1 MTCIT
6 LMTRVIAMSR
16 VKGKAKKN
24 NKSVKDNANEIF
36 LDEELFSYI
45 QPKGGIT
52 FRDPSYIL
60 TGDGYVRCL
69 HVYEFPNVLNNFWIN
84 KIFNLEDTVCSI
96 DINTK
101 DLATVKKNINKSI
114 GEEGAR
120 YGTAKNHMERY
131 DAAKRIQELQT
142 LYNQLSSMGEV
153 IKACDFRIFVKART
167 LAALEEKCEKIINEI
182 EGDSFRLTTLLNE
195 QKQEWQS
202 LFSPYSKAHQ
212 IPFAMKG
219 LSLTSEQLAI
229 GYPFNYSE
237 LLDEQGTLLG
247 FSETGGVVLF
257 DEFAKSKKRQHYN
270 SVVCGSMGSG
280 KSTYLKKRFKHH
292 ASIGNYIR
300 TFDVSGEFS
309 DLTKEF
315 GGKIINCS
323 GDEGMLN
330 PLEILKSG
338 DDDGTSFAKHIT
350 KLQNFYK
357 CIVPSMT
364 DIELQELANQLRGL
378 YETFELVPVAGS
390 EITGRDSDDYPVLSN
405 FREYLAYKLKS
416 VMVNDTKAIT
426 DVETSL
432 NVKAAETL
440 RDLLTITDNLIKNYG
455 YIFDGH
461 TSIKNITNEKIVTF
475 DISGIK
481 HLGSVF
487 TAQMQNLV
495 SLCWD
500 NAVKNGALQK
510 ELWETGQIPSEDIIK
525 FFMIIDESHEWVNTI
540 MPHILDMIIT
550 YMREARK
557 YFAGIVLASQSIRDY
572 MPEDAVGGTDRI
584 KMLFELSQYVFMF
597 KQPSSTLSHIRQVF
611 GDTLTYSQ
619 IEKIPFLEQGQTIM
633 AIQGDRSIMFNV
645 WLSKQY
651 EESLF
656 KGGR

>member
-1 MTCIT
+1 
-6 LMTRVIAMSR
+6 MSR
-16 VKGKAKKN
+16 AKKEKS
-24 NKSVKDNANEIF
+24 NKKVKKEKEKTAEVF
-36 LDEELFSYI
+36 LDEEMFSYI

-84 KIFNLEDTVCSI
+84 KVFNLEDTVCSI

-114 GEEGAR
+114 SEEDAR

-131 DAAKRIQELQT
+131 DAAKRIQELQL

-153 IKACDFRIFVKART
+153 VKACDFKIFVKART
-167 LAALEEKCEKIINEI
+167 LAALEDKCEKIINDI
-182 EGDSFRLTTLLNE
+182 EGDSFRITTLLNE

-202 LFSPYSKAHQ
+202 LFTSYSRAHQ
-212 IPFAMKG
+212 VPFSMKG

-247 FSETGGVVLF
+247 FSETGGVVLL
-257 DEFAKSKKRQHYN
+257 DEFTKTKKRQHYN

-292 ASIGNYIR
+292 ASIGNYVR
-300 TFDVSGEFS
+300 TFDVSGEFA
-309 DLTKEF
+309 DLTREF

-323 GDEGMLN
+323 GEDGMLN

-364 DIELQELANQLRGL
+364 DIELQSLANQLRGL
-378 YETFELVPVAGS
+378 YEAHDLTPKPGS
-390 EITGRDSDDYPVLSN
+390 NITEKAVNEYPVLSN
-405 FREYLAYKLKS
+405 FREYLAVRLER
-416 VMVNDTKAIT
+416 VMLVDAQAVS

-432 NVKAAETL
+432 NVREAENL
-440 RDLLTITDNLIKNYG
+440 KNLLTITDNLIKNYG

-461 TSIKNITNEKIVTF
+461 TSIKDITNEKIVTF

-481 HLGSVF
+481 NLGSVF

-500 NAVKNGALQK
+500 NAVKNGSKQK
-510 ELWETGQIPSEDIIK
+510 ELWETGQIPSQDIVK
-525 FFMIIDESHEWVNTI
+525 FFMIIDESHEWVNTK

-572 MPEDAVGGTDRI
+572 MPEDSLGGTDRI

-597 KQPSSTLSHIRQVF
+597 KQPTSTLPHIRQVF
-611 GDTLTYSQ
+611 GDSLTYSQ

-633 AIQGDRSIMFNV
+633 AIQGDRSIMFSV
-645 WLSKQY
+645 WLSKAY